1 MAKKKKSYKK
11 TFKEILMGK
20 LLTIHAASSS
30 TLEQHL
36 KPQTYKHGIGH
47 LLLLLLLL
55 LLLVVGFIL
64 AGLHPSGDNMLL
76 GVSSRRALLVQIRLI

>member
-1 MAKKKKSYKK
+1 MGNL
-11 TFKEILMGK
+11 LM
-20 LLTIHAASSS
+20 INHAASFS

-36 KPQTYKHGIGH
+36 NPQTYKHGIGH
-47 LLLLLLLL
+47 LLLLLL

-64 AGLHPSGDNMLL
+64 AGLHPPGDNMLL

>member
-1 MAKKKKSYKK
+1 M
-11 TFKEILMGK
+11 
-20 LLTIHAASSS
+20 IHAASSL
-30 TLEQHL
+30 TLEQHS

-64 AGLHPSGDNMLL
+64 AGLHPPGDNMLL
-76 GVSSRRALLVQIRLI
+76 GVSSRCALLVQIRLI